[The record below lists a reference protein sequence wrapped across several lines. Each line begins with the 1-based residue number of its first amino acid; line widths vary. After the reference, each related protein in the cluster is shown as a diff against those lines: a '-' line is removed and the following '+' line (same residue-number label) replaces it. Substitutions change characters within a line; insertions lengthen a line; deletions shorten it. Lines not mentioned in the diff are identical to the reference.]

1 MLLKAPTKTT
11 KFANIKLNSNL
22 KINATELIVINCP
35 IIPIHLKFTYVI
47 LFKCDDLELVLNSI
61 N

>member
-1 MLLKAPTKTT
+1 MLLKTPINTT
-11 KFANIKLNSNL
+11 KFAKIKLNSNL
-22 KINATELIVINCP
+22 KINATELIVANCP
-35 IIPIHLKFTYVI
+35 IIPIHLKLTYVV

>member
-1 MLLKAPTKTT
+1 MLLKAPIKTT

-35 IIPIHLKFTYVI
+35 IIPIHLRLMQVV
-47 LFKCDDLELVLNSI
+47 LFKCDDLELTLKSI